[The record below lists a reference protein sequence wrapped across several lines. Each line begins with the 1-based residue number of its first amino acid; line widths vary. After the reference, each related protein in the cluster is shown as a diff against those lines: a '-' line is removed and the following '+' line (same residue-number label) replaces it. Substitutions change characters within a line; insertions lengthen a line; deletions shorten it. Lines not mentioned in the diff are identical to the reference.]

1 MTDIE
6 NLKMCI
12 SHTQRKLII
21 LNSKLGMLRI
31 LKSIDYYRMVEYSV
45 AYNLLEIEN
54 HSELKV
60 LDIGS
65 LDSIFPLFLASKG
78 NTEVTAIDINPRAKI
93 LERYAKRLKINNLKV
108 EIQDATHLKYPSN
121 YFDRIT
127 AISTIEHI
135 LPPKDGDL
143 KAMKEIGR
151 VLKPNGVAIITVPYE
166 EIFSEEWRYHPRHG
180 MYLRRGYDE
189 DSIYNRIVKPSSL
202 KLLDIL
208 YFCDDVGF
216 WKIWYRYLVYFLS
229 PITYVLANTFLKVR
243 RKPKNAKG
251 SIIVLTKE
259 V

>member
-1 MTDIE
+1 MIDIE
-6 NLKMCI
+6 NLKTRI
-12 SHTQRKLII
+12 SRSQRELII

-31 LKSIDYYRMVEYSV
+31 LKSIDYYRMIEYPF
-45 AYNLLEIEN
+45 AYNLLKIEN
-54 HSELKV
+54 HSGLKV

-78 NTEVTAIDINPRAKI
+78 NSEVTATDINPRVKI
-93 LERYAKRLKINNLKV
+93 LERHAKRLKINNLKV
-108 EIQDATHLKYPSN
+108 EIQDATHLKYTNN

-135 LPPKDGDL
+135 LPLKDGDI

-151 VLKPNGVAIITVPYE
+151 VLKPSGIAVITVPYE
-166 EIFSEEWRYHPRHG
+166 EIFLEEWRYHSRHG
-180 MYLRRGYDE
+180 MYLRRGYNE
-189 DSIYNRIVKPSSL
+189 DSIQNRIVKPSNL

-229 PITYVLANTFLKVR
+229 PMTYVLANTFLKVR
-243 RKPKNAKG
+243 EKPKNAKG